1 MKEEFRMKK
10 MVFSLALF
18 LGGAGSVL
26 AQVNADKVNHAV
38 ARNSKVNQMFVTTNA
53 GDVKYYN
60 TADLASVKFEGDK
73 AIIAPKDGSD
83 NDEYDASVREI
94 NFAKRV
100 EQGENGGVENP
111 AGVVKITEAKAWL
124 ESAYLKWAPFEG
136 ASSYNVYVDGKKI
149 DAQLI
154 RQYAS
159 YFRAD
164 VLGLKAGSYSVKV
177 VPVDAAG
184 KEMAGANT
192 VSNLV
197 VKNYNRE
204 GFAHFNFEGI
214 GAYNNDGTLKSDA
227 KVLYITASTAKT
239 VSTEVITGAKNKKEN
254 VKGLQAIIDAYQK
267 GYDTTPI
274 AFRIIGKVSL
284 ADLDGISSSAEG
296 LQIKGKTGYST
307 MNMTFEGVGDD
318 ATIYGFGFLVRSA
331 KSVEFRNF
339 AIMRC
344 LDDAMSLDTE
354 NSNIWIHHLDL
365 FYGRKGSAADQA
377 KGDGTVDI
385 KGNSKYVTVA
395 YNHFWDNGKSSMCG
409 MKSETGENWITY
421 HHNWFDHSDSRHAR
435 VRTMTVHMY
444 NNYYQHCDVYGVG
457 ATMGSS
463 VFMESNYFDAV
474 KRPIMSSQ
482 QGTDAKGAKGTFSGE
497 NGGMI
502 KAYGNVFA
510 NKPSGFSYVTYA
522 SNNTSFDAYDV
533 AKASDQVPAGVKT
546 LVGGTAYNN
555 FDTNSSLMYAHTA
568 DNAADVPAIIEGFYG
583 AGRLN
588 HGDINFDIP
597 DETVVTN
604 GHQQPLPA
612 LASILDAYK
621 SGVVKVFGVEGSSS
635 EGSSTGGETT
645 EPSTPETPSTPDTPS
660 KPETSETP
668 SVEGTVLVTFAGKT
682 PSSSIVTV
690 NGSYSTSKGTA
701 TIDGTA
707 YTTCVKMES
716 STSIKLVLDKKV
728 TATFYFADG
737 ETASMK
743 IAGTKI
749 KATGSSYTTTLEA
762 GTHEITKDKSVNL
775 FAIKLVPAAE

>member
-1 MKEEFRMKK
+1 MKK
-10 MVFSLALF
+10 MIFWGALF
-18 LGGAGSVL
+18 LGSMTGMV
-26 AQVNADKVNHAV
+26 AQSATDKVNHAV
-38 ARNSKVNQMFVTTNA
+38 ARNSKVNQMCVTTNA

-60 TADLASVKFEGDK
+60 TAELASVKFEGNK
-73 AIIAPKDGSD
+73 TVIAPNDGSG

-94 NFAKRV
+94 NFAKKV
-100 EQGENGGVENP
+100 ESGENGGIENP
-111 AGVVKITEAKAWL
+111 AGVVQITEAKAWL
-124 ESAYLKWAPFEG
+124 ESAYLKWVPFEG
-136 ASSYNVYVDGKKI
+136 ASSYNVYIDDKKI
-149 DAQLI
+149 DTQLI

-164 VLGLKAGSYSVKV
+164 VLGLKAGTYSIKV
-177 VPVDAAG
+177 VPVNAEG

-192 VSNLV
+192 ATNLV
-197 VKNYNRE
+197 VKSHNRE

-214 GAYNNDGTLKSDA
+214 GAYNNDGTLKPDA

-239 VSTEVITGAKNKKEN
+239 VSTDVIVGSKNKKVN
-254 VKGLQAIIDAYQK
+254 AKGFQAIINAYQK

-284 ADLDGISSSAEG
+284 ADLDGISSSSEG
-296 LQIKGKTGYST
+296 IQIKGKSGYST

-318 ATIYGFGFLVRSA
+318 ATVYGFGFLVRNS

-344 LDDAMSLDTE
+344 LDDAMSLDTQ
-354 NSNIWIHHLDL
+354 NSNIWIHHMDL
-365 FYGRKGSAADQA
+365 FYGKKGSAADQA

-395 YNHFWDNGKSSMCG
+395 FNHFWDNGKSSMCG

-457 ATMGSS
+457 ATTGSCI
-463 VFMESNYFDAV
+463 FMESNYFDAV
-474 KRPIMSSQ
+474 KRPIMSSL
-482 QGTDAKGAKGTFSGE
+482 QGTDTKGSKGTFSGE
-497 NGGMI
+497 NGGMV

-568 DNAADVPAIIEGFYG
+568 DNAADVPAIVEGYYG

-588 HGDINFDIP
+588 HGDIHFDIP

-621 SGVVKVFGVEGSSS
+621 SGVVKVFL
-635 EGSSTGGETT
+635 
-645 EPSTPETPSTPDTPS
+645 P
-660 KPETSETP
+660 
-668 SVEGTVLVTFAGKT
+668 L
-682 PSSSIVTV
+682 
-690 NGSYSTSKGTA
+690 
-701 TIDGTA
+701 
-707 YTTCVKMES
+707 
-716 STSIKLVLDKKV
+716 
-728 TATFYFADG
+728 
-737 ETASMK
+737 
-743 IAGTKI
+743 
-749 KATGSSYTTTLEA
+749 
-762 GTHEITKDKSVNL
+762 
-775 FAIKLVPAAE
+775 